1 MAVEGQV
8 SVPMM
13 RSMTGYGRAQ
23 EILEGREIT
32 VEIRSVNHRFF
43 EFSSRVPR
51 AYAYLEEKLKSLLQS
66 RIARGKVEAA
76 VTVVTLDGESSDV
89 QINNALAAEY
99 LAALRQMGEALGIQ
113 DDVTVSTIAR
123 FGDIFVVR
131 RAQEDMDQIWE
142 LVRQVAEKALEGFVS
157 MREAEGRRMR
167 EDLESRLVNIE
178 ELVARVE
185 EQSPRTVANYRAR
198 LTQKMNEVLG
208 QAGIDEQRILA
219 EAAIFA
225 DHIAVDEET
234 VRLRSHL
241 KAFREIMDAGQ
252 AMGRKL
258 DFLVQEMNRE
268 ANTIGSK
275 GQDVEVA
282 RIVVDIK
289 SEIEKIREQI
299 QNIE

>member
-1 MAVEGQV
+1 MIK
-8 SVPMM
+8 
-13 RSMTGYGRAQ
+13 SMTGYGRAQ
-23 EILEGREIT
+23 EIVDGREIT

-51 AYAYLEEKLKSLLQS
+51 AYAYLEEKLKSLLQGA
-66 RIARGKVEAA
+66 IARGKVEAA
-76 VTVVTLDGESSDV
+76 VTVVTLEGESSDV
-89 QINNALAAEY
+89 QINHALAAQY
-99 LAALRQMGEALGIQ
+99 LAALRGRGQDLGIQ

-131 RAQEDMDQIWE
+131 RGQEDMDQVWE
-142 LVRQVAEKALEGFVS
+142 GARQVAEKALEGFLS
-157 MREAEGRRMR
+157 MREVEGRRLR
-167 EDLESRLVNIE
+167 EDLENRLAAME
-178 ELVARVE
+178 ELVSRVE
-185 EQSPRTVANYRAR
+185 EQSPRTVEAYRAR
-198 LTQKMNEVLG
+198 LTQKMEEVLG

-234 VRLRSHL
+234 VRLRSHIQG
-241 KAFREIMDAGQ
+241 FREIMDAGQ

-258 DFLVQEMNRE
+258 DFLLQEMNRE

-282 RIVVDIK
+282 RIVVELK
-289 SEIEKIREQI
+289 SQIEKIREQI